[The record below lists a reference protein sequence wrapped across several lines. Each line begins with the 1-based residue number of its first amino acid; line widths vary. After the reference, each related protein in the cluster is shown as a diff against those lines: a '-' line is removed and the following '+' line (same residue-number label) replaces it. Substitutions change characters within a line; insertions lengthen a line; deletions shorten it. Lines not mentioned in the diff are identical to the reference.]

1 MEELVSVENQ
11 LKDAQGEFLKR
22 ILYILLLSVLTVGLS
37 VWSYHF
43 CIGAELFDLT
53 HEHETAGKVCV
64 IVIGSILSFIFG
76 WGEALLSL
84 FFLCD
89 NVSKLIGA
97 NNKIKELNG
106 KVAELKEIEAKRAA
120 KRAEEEVKRA
130 EREKKRKTCPQ
141 CGYHPITFSENS
153 KVIHSNL
160 SRNVEMA
167 YKRSIP
173 GVSGFDYSGADIINV
188 QIVPQGGK
196 LVEFTNIKE
205 CPNCGWKTSTSR
217 QEEIWDGPDYDW
229 KYVS

>member
-53 HEHETAGKVCV
+53 HAQDTAGKVCV
-64 IVIGSILSFIFG
+64 IVIGSIFSFIFG
-76 WGEALLSL
+76 WGEALASMVGV
-84 FFLCD
+84 CY

-97 NNKIKELNG
+97 NNKIKDLNG
-106 KVAELKEIEAKRAA
+106 KIAELKEREAKRAA
-120 KRAEEEVKRA
+120 KRAEEKVKRA

-141 CGYHPITFSENS
+141 CGYHPITFSKNR

-167 YKRSIP
+167 YKRP
-173 GVSGFDYSGADIINV
+173 GYCSFGGLGENIINV

-217 QEEIWDGPDYDW
+217 QEEIWDGPEYDW